1 MKKNEEVT
9 NLLINS
15 RLKSAVNS
23 AQSQISA
30 TVSVSSLLQ
39 CINKELIV
47 LLFILLSVA
56 VQAATLTV
64 ASTAGGLSAAITAAG
79 GDLTTVTDLTVTGTI
94 DASDFVVLRD
104 QMPALQVLNLTSS
117 RVLAYSGTSG
127 TNSTTTTYAVDELP
141 EYSFSNSTTGVG
153 KVALNTISLPS
164 SITAIRRGAFS
175 NCSGL
180 NGSLAIPTGVKVIGA
195 GAFYK
200 CKKLSG
206 KLMLPAVLT
215 TIEANA
221 FLGCS
226 LLNGQLVLP
235 ATLTTLG
242 TSAFQD
248 CIGFTDGLVI
258 PGSLKTVG
266 ISAFQGCTGMT
277 SLVISS
283 GVTYIGNS
291 AFSGC
296 TKLSGTLTI
305 PSTVTTLQDAAFSG
319 CVGFTGS
326 VPFPGSSI
334 KTIPNNLFLG
344 CNGFTGDLIIPAW
357 ITSIGIGSFQG
368 CSGLT
373 GTLNLSKVTS
383 IGDGA
388 FLGCSGFTGV
398 LAIPSGVSAIPTLAF
413 QGCTGFS
420 GVTIPAGVTKIGDRA
435 FTGCQSFTGSLVIP
449 TSVNNI
455 GTSAFGACSKLN
467 DINLSATNPS
477 AITLGTTVFTG
488 VPTASCV
495 LYVPSGAKAAYS
507 TANQWKDFTNIVDDV
522 PVPVVATLS
531 AASTNSTTA
540 TCKGN
545 IVRLGSPVAAAY
557 GMCWNTSGTP
567 TTSNQKVN
575 NGKATATGEF
585 SNVLTGLS
593 PNTTYYVRAYAQNT
607 RGTVYGAEFNI
618 TTIAIPDAPVM
629 GMATAG
635 NKQASVSFTPPAAT
649 GNASQVYTVTS
660 TPGGLTATGTASPI
674 IISGLSNGTDY
685 TFTVTATNSA
695 GTSPTSAAS
704 NSVMPNLTPQTITF
718 GTMENH
724 SYGDAPYT
732 LAATS
737 TSGLPITYT
746 SDNAAVVTVSDD
758 VLTVVGAGTAT
769 ITASQ
774 AGDATY
780 AATTATQTIT
790 INKAPLT
797 VSAVADTKTYD
808 GTTASAAVPTI
819 GALVAGDAVITA
831 PTQSYDNASAGDAHV
846 LSVAP
851 LAIKNGDADVTANY
865 AITYVP
871 ATGAIN
877 KADLTVSA
885 VADSKTYDGTTAS
898 AAVPTIGALVAG
910 DAVITAPIQSYDNA
924 GAGDDHVLLVA
935 PLAIKNGDADVTA
948 NYAITYV
955 PATGAINKADLMV
968 SAVADS
974 KTYDGTT
981 ASAVV
986 PTIGALVAGD
996 AVITAPTQSYDHA
1009 SAGDARVLSVAP
1021 LTIKNGDA
1029 DVTANYAI
1037 TYVSATG
1044 TINKADLTVSAVAD
1058 TKTYDGTT
1066 ASAAVPTIGALVAG
1080 DAVIT
1085 APTQSY
1091 DNASAGAAHVL
1102 SVAPLAIKNGD
1113 ADVTANYAITYVPAT
1128 GAINKADL
1136 TVSAVADTKTY
1147 DGTMASTAV
1156 PTVGALV
1163 TGDAVITAPIQS
1175 YDNAGAGDA
1184 HVLSVAPLAIKNGD
1198 ADVTANYAITYVPAT
1213 GAINKADLMVSA
1225 VADSKTYD
1233 GTTASAAVPTI
1244 GALVAGDAVIT
1255 APIQSYDNASAGTA
1269 HVLSVAPLAIKNG
1282 DVDVTA
1288 NYAITYV
1295 PATGTINK
1303 ADLTVSAVADTKTY
1317 DGTTASAAVPTIGAL
1332 VAGDAVITAP
1342 TQSYDNAS
1350 AGAAHVLSVAPLAI
1364 KNGDA
1369 DVTANYAITYV
1380 SATGAINKADLTVSA
1395 VADTKTYDGT
1405 TTSTAVPTVGA
1416 LVGGDAVSTAPL
1428 QSYDNAGAGDAHLLS
1443 VTPLTIKKGDV
1454 DVTANYAITYV
1465 SAKGT
1470 INKADLTVS
1479 AVADTKTYDGTT
1491 ASTAVPTIGALA
1503 VGDVV
1508 STTLTQSYDNASAGD
1523 AHVLSVAPLAIKNGD
1538 VDVTANYAISYVS
1551 ATGVV
1556 RVKPLLI
1563 TDPIVVKSKEF
1574 DNKTTA
1580 VVSEK
1585 GSLQGVVKSDEGNL
1599 VVTAQANYADATIGK
1614 GKVITV
1620 SYTLGGS
1627 AAGNYK
1633 APADFIIIDASIYS
1647 GTIIVDNI
1655 SEPTVN
1661 SQKNGFEVSYSIAS
1675 GSPTEYKITYN
1686 AAAQAAGIQNISY
1699 TPLVTTGAD
1708 GVLSVTL
1715 PDGVRPGK
1723 YRGTL
1728 QLKNESGVESAPY
1741 DFVITVNVSLGYLVV
1756 KYNRMLVLNN
1766 VTKQFETYQW
1776 YKDGVVIEGAT
1787 KQYYRDPA
1795 GLVGAY
1801 SLKVTTVEGDT
1812 LESDIKVLNLPL
1824 AAKVSGYPSLVKAN
1838 QAYTVEITDENA
1850 SLNLAGAELS
1860 VYSERGLL
1868 VYKTTHVEKVN
1879 TIQLPRTQGLYT
1891 GRVLTADG
1899 DSYQFKVIVAN

>member
-831 PTQSYDNASAGDAHV
+831 PTQSYD
-846 LSVAP
+846 
-851 LAIKNGDADVTANY
+851 
-865 AITYVP
+865 
-871 ATGAIN
+871 
-877 KADLTVSA
+877 
-885 VADSKTYDGTTAS
+885 
-898 AAVPTIGALVAG
+898 
-910 DAVITAPIQSYDNA
+910 
-924 GAGDDHVLLVA
+924 
-935 PLAIKNGDADVTA
+935 
-948 NYAITYV
+948 
-955 PATGAINKADLMV
+955 
-968 SAVADS
+968 
-974 KTYDGTT
+974 
-981 ASAVV
+981 
-986 PTIGALVAGD
+986 
-996 AVITAPTQSYDHA
+996 HA

-1066 ASAAVPTIGALVAG
+1066 ASAAVPTV
-1080 DAVIT
+1080 
-1085 APTQSY
+1085 
-1091 DNASAGAAHVL
+1091 
-1102 SVAPLAIKNGD
+1102 
-1113 ADVTANYAITYVPAT
+1113 
-1128 GAINKADL
+1128 
-1136 TVSAVADTKTY
+1136 
-1147 DGTMASTAV
+1147 
-1156 PTVGALV
+1156 
-1163 TGDAVITAPIQS
+1163 
-1175 YDNAGAGDA
+1175 
-1184 HVLSVAPLAIKNGD
+1184 
-1198 ADVTANYAITYVPAT
+1198 
-1213 GAINKADLMVSA
+1213 
-1225 VADSKTYD
+1225 
-1233 GTTASAAVPTI
+1233 

>member
-996 AVITAPTQSYDHA
+996 AVITAPTQSYD
-1009 SAGDARVLSVAP
+1009 
-1021 LTIKNGDA
+1021 
-1029 DVTANYAI
+1029 
-1037 TYVSATG
+1037 
-1044 TINKADLTVSAVAD
+1044 
-1058 TKTYDGTT
+1058 
-1066 ASAAVPTIGALVAG
+1066 
-1080 DAVIT
+1080 
-1085 APTQSY
+1085 
-1091 DNASAGAAHVL
+1091 
-1102 SVAPLAIKNGD
+1102 
-1113 ADVTANYAITYVPAT
+1113 
-1128 GAINKADL
+1128 
-1136 TVSAVADTKTY
+1136 
-1147 DGTMASTAV
+1147 
-1156 PTVGALV
+1156 
-1163 TGDAVITAPIQS
+1163 
-1175 YDNAGAGDA
+1175 
-1184 HVLSVAPLAIKNGD
+1184 
-1198 ADVTANYAITYVPAT
+1198 
-1213 GAINKADLMVSA
+1213 
-1225 VADSKTYD
+1225 
-1233 GTTASAAVPTI
+1233 
-1244 GALVAGDAVIT
+1244 
-1255 APIQSYDNASAGTA
+1255 
-1269 HVLSVAPLAIKNG
+1269 
-1282 DVDVTA
+1282 
-1288 NYAITYV
+1288 
-1295 PATGTINK
+1295 
-1303 ADLTVSAVADTKTY
+1303 
-1317 DGTTASAAVPTIGAL
+1317 
-1332 VAGDAVITAP
+1332 
-1342 TQSYDNAS
+1342 NAS

>member
-981 ASAVV
+981 ASAAV

-1037 TYVSATG
+1037 TYVPATG

-1066 ASAAVPTIGALVAG
+1066 ASAAVPTV
-1080 DAVIT
+1080 
-1085 APTQSY
+1085 
-1091 DNASAGAAHVL
+1091 
-1102 SVAPLAIKNGD
+1102 
-1113 ADVTANYAITYVPAT
+1113 
-1128 GAINKADL
+1128 
-1136 TVSAVADTKTY
+1136 
-1147 DGTMASTAV
+1147 
-1156 PTVGALV
+1156 
-1163 TGDAVITAPIQS
+1163 
-1175 YDNAGAGDA
+1175 
-1184 HVLSVAPLAIKNGD
+1184 
-1198 ADVTANYAITYVPAT
+1198 
-1213 GAINKADLMVSA
+1213 
-1225 VADSKTYD
+1225 
-1233 GTTASAAVPTI
+1233 

-1295 PATGTINK
+1295 PATGT
-1303 ADLTVSAVADTKTY
+1303 
-1317 DGTTASAAVPTIGAL
+1317 
-1332 VAGDAVITAP
+1332 
-1342 TQSYDNAS
+1342 
-1350 AGAAHVLSVAPLAI
+1350 
-1364 KNGDA
+1364 
-1369 DVTANYAITYV
+1369 
-1380 SATGAINKADLTVSA
+1380 INKADLTVSA